1 MCQKAGQVFRQF
13 YAVMLTSPTLAKPIA
28 LQVFKS
34 VPSEFQVSE
43 VINKHVIG
51 KMPPVPHSYGD
62 KPQVHVVPI
71 KIATEVLW

>member
-13 YAVMLTSPTLAKPIA
+13 YAVILTSPSLVNPTA

-34 VPSEFQVSE
+34 VPSDLQVSE

-51 KMPPVPHSYGD
+51 KVPPVPHGYGD